1 MLDASYHRR
10 RVTERM
16 GEPEYR
22 AEYQRMSRE
31 IAQVNEVMRAL
42 NELREQ
48 GSMSKAELARV
59 IGRND
64 AVVRRFFTAQSNPEL
79 RTIAA
84 MAEALDADIRIVPRR
99 KTARR
104 RATAEVVGERADL
117 EAGVLVGHCIPPM
130 GAKLHQSAA
139 GKSESQILAATQA
152 FIPVTSS
159 TRGSRTMSLSEKPS
173 AVSLS

>member
-1 MLDASYHRR
+1 MLDTSYHRR

-16 GEPEYR
+16 DDPEYR
-22 AEYQRMSRE
+22 AEFERMSRE
-31 IAQVNEVMRAL
+31 IAQVNAVMRAL
-42 NELREQ
+42 DGLREQ

-104 RATAEVVGERADL
+104 RATADVVG
-117 EAGVLVGHCIPPM
+117 G
-130 GAKLHQSAA
+130 
-139 GKSESQILAATQA
+139 
-152 FIPVTSS
+152 
-159 TRGSRTMSLSEKPS
+159 
-173 AVSLS
+173 

>member
-1 MLDASYHRR
+1 MPRSPDMLDTSYHRR

-16 GEPEYR
+16 DDPEYR
-22 AEYQRMSRE
+22 AEYERTARE
-31 IAQVNEVMRAL
+31 VAQVNEVMRAL
-42 NELREQ
+42 NDLREQ

-99 KTARR
+99 KASSRRATADVAGGLTCRREGRRSPGTSSTTDRPTARR
-104 RATAEVVGERADL
+104 RR
-117 EAGVLVGHCIPPM
+117 
-130 GAKLHQSAA
+130 S
-139 GKSESQILAATQA
+139 
-152 FIPVTSS
+152 TS
-159 TRGSRTMSLSEKPS
+159 
-173 AVSLS
+173 